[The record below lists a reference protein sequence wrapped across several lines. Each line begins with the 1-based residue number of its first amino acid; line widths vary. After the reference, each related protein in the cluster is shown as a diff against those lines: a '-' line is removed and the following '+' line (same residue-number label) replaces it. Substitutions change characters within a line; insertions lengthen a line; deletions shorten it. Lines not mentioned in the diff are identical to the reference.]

1 MLTSKIIGRCQHLQ
15 QLDLREFKGRVF
27 FVTDLHGCYDVLHD
41 ELRAVSFDSTHDILV
56 VGGDW
61 TDRGAYSKY
70 VLDYICEPWVFSVAG
85 NHCQMFV
92 DGFDSH
98 WNPNNRSVMCLA
110 AHGGE
115 WIETLTNIEKILIAD
130 VFRGL
135 PLAIEL
141 LLPNDVKVGVVHAEV
156 PYNDWDKMVDIS
168 KLELDMDGKATLQ
181 WARRWYTSKFNGK
194 VKGVDYVLCGHTST
208 DSEGVEIYGN
218 MVFCDGGTPWSGKM
232 NLVEINNELLEKV
245 NDRNS

>member
-1 MLTSKIIGRCQHLQ
+1 MLTSKRIGRCQHVQ

-27 FVTDLHGCYDVLHD
+27 FVTDLHGCYDVLHY
-41 ELRAVSFDSTHDILV
+41 ELRQVAFDSSKDILIA
-56 VGGDW
+56 GGDW
-61 TDRGAYSKY
+61 TDRGAYSKH
-70 VLDYICEPWVFSVAG
+70 VLDYITEPWVFSVAG

-98 WNPNNRSVMCLA
+98 WHPNNRSVRCLA

-115 WIETLTNIEKILIAD
+115 WIETLTNLEKILIAD

-156 PYNDWDKMVDIS
+156 PYNDWDKMVDIT

-208 DSEGVEIYGN
+208 DSDEVEIYGN
-218 MVFCDGGTPWSGKM
+218 MVFCDAGTPWSGKM
-232 NLVEINNELLEKV
+232 NLVEINNTLLEKV
-245 NDRNS
+245 NERNS